1 MSQPTKS
8 DQPVRIRTARLMKP
22 LLWGLIIPLSCAFA
36 LDRFLGIAPWVT
48 LFAIVV
54 CIPLTSVMV
63 GKAALTELNAVIA
76 VVAPE
81 EVASSKE
88 QPKELQDGKSVA
100 GQAP

>member
-1 MSQPTKS
+1 M
-8 DQPVRIRTARLMKP
+8 RIRTERLVKP
-22 LLWGLIIPLSCAFA
+22 LLWGLIIPICCAFVVDH
-36 LDRFLGIAPWVT
+36 LLGIAPWAT
-48 LFAIVV
+48 LCAIVV

-81 EVASSKE
+81 DVVSSDE